1 MGKASMGVI
10 DAIAEG
16 CFAVARRPYLLLL
29 PVLLDL
35 FYWVADRLTAAPL
48 VEALIATAQRGGSL
62 DAATLDGLRSFER
75 QSDLFGLLALGIR
88 ALLPELTPGAVAR
101 PWPQGTLD
109 LGAWPLVVLVALGLA
124 LVGLFALALYLSGLG
139 QVVRG
144 EAFDLRRLAGRAPVY
159 WLRLL
164 GLIGIVVGALLLV
177 GMPLLVLAGVLTV
190 LGANPGPLLLLF
202 FVPLVWIYCFLA
214 LAPEAIVVSEA
225 GPLRAIKLSVRVVRR
240 NFWPVLGLL
249 GATLLIS
256 QGFPVL
262 WQALARQLPGVPLAI
277 AGNAFLATGL
287 TAAAMY
293 FYRERVQALGETVEG
308 REARGE
314 GREAKGEGTGG
325 RGA

>member
-48 VEALIATAQRGGSL
+48 VEALIALLGRGGAA
-62 DAATLDGLRSFER
+62 DAATVDGLRALER
-75 QSDLFGLLALGIR
+75 DSDLFALLALGVQ
-88 ALLPELTPGAVAR
+88 ALLPLLEPGAVAR

-109 LGAWPLVVLVALGLA
+109 LGAWPLVVLIGLA
-124 LVGLFALALYLSGLG
+124 LALAGLFALALYLSGLG
-139 QVVRG
+139 QLVRG

-190 LGANPGPLLLLF
+190 LGANPGPLLLLL
-202 FVPLVWIYCFLA
+202 FVPVVWIYCFLA
-214 LAPEAIVVSEA
+214 LAPEAIVVSDA

-287 TAAAMY
+287 TTAAMY
-293 FYRERVQALGETVEG
+293 FYRERVQALDERAEG
-308 REARGE
+308 RGQTAEGPRAE
-314 GREAKGEGTGG
+314 GR
-325 RGA
+325 